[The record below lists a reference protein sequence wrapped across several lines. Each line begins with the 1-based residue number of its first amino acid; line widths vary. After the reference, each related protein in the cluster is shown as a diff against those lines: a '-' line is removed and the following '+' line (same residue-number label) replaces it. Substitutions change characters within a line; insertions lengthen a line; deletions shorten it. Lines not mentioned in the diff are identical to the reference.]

1 MEIAS
6 VRQQVLQ
13 TIDRAKRSAAQR
25 RVRTDEGS
33 REYAAFLQEIA
44 IPLFRQVANALKA
57 ESYVFNVFTPG
68 GSVRLMSDKNAEDYI
83 ELVLDT
89 SGDRP
94 LVIGH
99 TSRGRGRGVLE
110 SERPI
115 GEGPVRDLTEEN
127 VLQFLM
133 KELEPFVER

>member
-13 TIDRAKRSAAQR
+13 TIDRARRGAAER
-25 RVRTDEGS
+25 RVRTDEAS
-33 REYAAFLQEIA
+33 REYAVFLQDIA
-44 IPLFRQVANALKA
+44 VPLFRQVANALKA
-57 ESYVFNVFTPG
+57 ESYIFNVFTPA

-99 TSRGRGRGVLE
+99 TRRARGHRVVE

-115 GEGPVRDLTEEN
+115 AEGAVRDLTEDQ
-127 VLQFLM
+127 VLQFVM

>member
-13 TIDRAKRSAAQR
+13 TIDRARRRAAER
-25 RVRTDEGS
+25 RVRTDEAS

-57 ESYVFNVFTPG
+57 ERYVFNVFTPG

-83 ELVLDT
+83 ELALDT
-89 SGDRP
+89 SGERAV
-94 LVIGH
+94 VIGH
-99 TSRGRGRGVLE
+99 TSRGRGHRVVE

-115 GEGPVRDLTEEN
+115 GEGAVRDLTEEN

-133 KELEPFVER
+133 KELEPYVER